1 MNELQRNGSTSRRAA
16 DAMRLVEDARAAELG
31 HAPEDAARSYRD
43 ALSLLGDTFTAA
55 HADVLRWH
63 GTLLRDRGRTTEAE
77 RLYRRSLEIAR
88 QMGYQLGVAHALN
101 CIAGI
106 DQRRGDLRHAA
117 RLLADAA
124 LIADATGETRLLT
137 MIHSN
142 LGILADV
149 RGDTEAAMSHYRA
162 ALLVS
167 ETAGN
172 EQEVLWVLIN
182 FGVLLGRRG
191 KPDEAERLI
200 ARALSIARVRGDAYS
215 EGVLQENRAE
225 LLLIRG
231 DLDEASV
238 AIGRALEVATLRR
251 DDVRAAGAL
260 KLRGAYERLR
270 GWPDAAANTL
280 RHGLTLAAVGEDA
293 LQGAELLHQFGLA
306 LHGGDN
312 ETLAREVW
320 AAALDAFERIG
331 ATEWVDH
338 VRACID
344 SGPSGRYL

>member
-1 MNELQRNGSTSRRAA
+1 MNELQRSGTPSPRIA

-31 HAPEDAARSYRD
+31 HAPEDAARGYRD
-43 ALSLLGDTFTAA
+43 AFALLGELFTPM

-77 RLYRRSLEIAR
+77 RLYRRSIEIAR
-88 QMGYQLGVAHALN
+88 QVGYSMGVAHALN
-101 CIAGI
+101 CIAGV
-106 DQRRGDLRHAA
+106 DHRRGDLRHAA

-124 LIADATGETRLLT
+124 LIADAAGDTRLLT

-149 RGDTEAAMSHYRA
+149 RGDIDSALSHYRA

-167 ETAGN
+167 ENAGN

-182 FGVLLGRRG
+182 FGVFLGRRG
-191 KPDEAERLI
+191 KPDEAERTV
-200 ARALSIARVRGDAYS
+200 ARALSIARARGDMYS

-225 LLLIRG
+225 LLLMRG
-231 DLDEASV
+231 HLDEASV
-238 AIGRALEVATLRR
+238 AVGRALEVATARR

-270 GWPDAAANTL
+270 GSPEAAANTL
-280 RHGLTLAAVGEDA
+280 RHALTLAAVGEDA
-293 LQGAELLHQFGLA
+293 LLGAELLHQFGIA
-306 LHGGDN
+306 LHEGEN
-312 ETLAREVW
+312 EPMAREVW

-331 ATEWVDH
+331 AREWVDH
-338 VRACID
+338 VRGCID